1 VPQGNLAI
9 TDELRDSLKD
19 FQSMSSDS
27 GDKDYLV
34 LARKYRPQTFG
45 ELVGQ
50 DHVVDTLRNAITMD
64 RIAHA
69 FLFTGIRGVGKTTA
83 ARLLAK
89 ALNCLSSDGPT
100 PDPCDTCSNCVE
112 IRESRSIDVA
122 EIDGA
127 SNRGI
132 DSIRELTDNVR
143 YQPLKSRFRVYIID
157 EAHMVTR
164 EGFNALLK
172 TLEEPPAHVKFIFAT
187 TAVDKFPETIVSR
200 CQRYDFKRIP
210 LARIKHELARIAERE
225 GVTLSDEALFA
236 IAREGQ
242 GSMRDAESLLER
254 MIAFSGR
261 AIDDAKVGE
270 ILGIADRKTVFEAAD
285 AVLRRDAKRALEVVD
300 AVYRAGRDLERFS
313 SDLLEH
319 WRNLVVTK
327 LGAAASVLSDVPP
340 NEIDEL
346 CRQAELRE
354 RVDLERLFRIARLG
368 DEELAEATVPR
379 LVLEM
384 TVVRM
389 ATLEPVLPVDGVLAR
404 LDEIEKSLARA
415 PAARA
420 SRPVSSSAPAPES
433 PSGRQNAVAETTTAA
448 PPTVPRQA
456 QPEAVPTVPPEAV
469 RTAVIE
475 PARPTANNGSD
486 DGDGRWSE
494 LLGFVQTRKLG
505 LYLTLTHARFVAGGA
520 GQLVLGVAKEKFR
533 SELSSRTTQSQ
544 LEAFA
549 SEFYGAPT
557 RIRIEAA
564 SEEAP
569 PVTPPPTP
577 HEMLEHPSVKAA
589 VEILGGEVREI
600 RPRR

>member
-1 VPQGNLAI
+1 
-9 TDELRDSLKD
+9 
-19 FQSMSSDS
+19 MSADS

-34 LARKYRPQTFG
+34 LARKYRPQKFG

-50 DHVVDTLRNAITMD
+50 EHVVDTLKNAIAMD

-89 ALNCLSSDGPT
+89 ALNCQTAAKPT
-100 PDPCDTCSNCVE
+100 PDPCDQCSNCVE

-172 TLEEPPAHVKFIFAT
+172 TLEEPPPHVKFIFAT

-200 CQRYDFKRIP
+200 CQRYDFRRIP
-210 LARIKHELARIAERE
+210 LARIKQELARIGERE
-225 GVTLSDEALFA
+225 GVTLSDAALFA

-261 AIDDAKVGE
+261 AIDDSKVGE
-270 ILGIADRKTVFEAAD
+270 ILGIADRKTVFDAAE
-285 AVLRRDAKRALEVVD
+285 AVLVGDAKRALELVD
-300 AVYRAGRDLERFS
+300 GLYNAGRDLERFT

-327 LGAAASVLSDVPP
+327 LGAEASVLADVPA
-340 NEIDEL
+340 NEVEEL
-346 CRQAELRE
+346 RRQAGLRE
-354 RVDLERLFRIARLG
+354 RVELERLFRIARLG
-368 DEELAEATVPR
+368 YEELAESTVPR

-384 TVVRM
+384 MMVRM
-389 ATLEPVLPVDGVLAR
+389 ATLEPVLAVDQVLAR
-404 LDEIEKSLARA
+404 LDEIEKGLGRPTLAAPSRPA
-415 PAARA
+415 PPGPPPAA
-420 SRPVSSSAPAPES
+420 SAPKANGGGES
-433 PSGRQNAVAETTTAA
+433 ASKPA
-448 PPTVPRQA
+448 PPPPPPPRSA
-456 QPEAVPTVPPEAV
+456 EPEPVA
-469 RTAVIE
+469 
-475 PARPTANNGSD
+475 ANGGGWD
-486 DGDGRWSE
+486 E
-494 LLGFVQTRKLG
+494 LLGFVQQKKLG
-505 LYLTLTHARFVAGGA
+505 LYLTLTHARYVGGGA

-544 LEAFA
+544 LESFC
-549 SEFYGAPT
+549 SEFYGTPT
-557 RIRIEAA
+557 RVRIEAV
-564 SEEAP
+564 SEEVVPPTAP
-569 PVTPPPTP
+569 PQAS
-577 HEMLEHPSVKAA
+577 EMLEHPSVKAA